1 MKIEFLFV
9 GSTKTDYVEDAMQL
23 YLKRLQRFTKVEVVC
38 TPNLKGIK
46 QANEQRT
53 LEAEQILKYIRPT
66 DIMALLDEKGKTMN
80 SVKFAKTIE
89 SYKNQGGQRMVF
101 IICGAFGADE
111 SLKTRANIM
120 LSLSQ
125 LTFSHQLARVVLAE
139 QVYRAYTIINNHPY
153 HNEG

>member
-9 GSTKTDYVEDAMQL
+9 GSTKTNYVEDAMAL

-38 TPNLKGIK
+38 TPNLKGVK
-46 QANEQRT
+46 QAQEQRT
-53 LEAEQILKYIRPT
+53 LEAEQILKLIKPT
-66 DIMALLDEKGKTMN
+66 DGMVLLDEKGKAMS
-80 SVKFAKTIE
+80 SVKLAKSIE
-89 SYKNQGGQRMVF
+89 MNKNQGIQKMVF
-101 IICGAFGADE
+101 VICGAFGADE
-111 SLKTRANIM
+111 SLKTRANVI